1 MAREHQS
8 AIGSRGPEGLPLKKA
23 HKGQRK
29 SESQWSGVF
38 FATSLLPV
46 KAEQ

>member
-29 SESQWSGVF
+29 SESVVRGLFCDKS
-38 FATSLLPV
+38 FAS
-46 KAEQ
+46 EG